1 MGLMDRVKAQAT
13 MAAQKAQEA
22 AQQGKDK
29 LDQAQANR
37 RGDAMLRQLGV
48 IVYADRTGRGTPD
61 SQAKID
67 KLVNDISAHER
78 ENGLNL
84 AADPAQQQPGG
95 QPGPQQPGP
104 QQPGGQ
110 QPGGQQPNFPGGS
123 PGPFSGGPTAP
134 DAGSTDASPTSFAP
148 GNFFPGAGSAEPGDA
163 GPT

>member
-13 MAAQKAQEA
+13 LAAQKAQEA

-67 KLVNDISAHER
+67 KLINDISAHER

-84 AADPAQQQPGG
+84 AADPAQQPGA
-95 QPGPQQPGP
+95 QQPGA
-104 QQPGGQ
+104 QQPGAQ
-110 QPGGQQPNFPGGS
+110 QQPNFPGGS
-123 PGPFSGGPTAP
+123 PGPFSGGATSTPPGAGGT
-134 DAGSTDASPTSFAP
+134 DAGPTTFAP
-148 GNFFPGAGSAEPGDA
+148 GSFFPGAGSAEPGDP

>member
-13 MAAQKAQEA
+13 LAAQKAQEA

-67 KLVNDISAHER
+67 KLINDISAHER

-84 AADPAQQQPGG
+84 AADPAQQPGA
-95 QPGPQQPGP
+95 QQAGA
-104 QQPGGQ
+104 QQS
-110 QPGGQQPNFPGGS
+110 NFPGGS
-123 PGPFSGGPTAP
+123 PGPFSGGTTNTNQGPTAPTSP
-134 DAGSTDASPTSFAP
+134 DAGSTGAAPTSFP
-148 GNFFPGAGSAEPGDA
+148 QGNFFPGADSTEPGDA
-163 GPT
+163 GPA

>member
-13 MAAQKAQEA
+13 LAAQKAQEA

-48 IVYADRTGRGTPD
+48 VVYADRTGRGTPD

-84 AADPAQQQPGG
+84 AADPAQQPGAQQSG
-95 QPGPQQPGP
+95 APQSGA
-104 QQPGGQ
+104 
-110 QPGGQQPNFPGGS
+110 QQPNFPPGA
-123 PGPFSGGPTAP
+123 PGPFPGGSTNSPA
-134 DAGSTDASPTSFAP
+134 DAGGTDAGPTSFP
-148 GNFFPGAGSAEPGDA
+148 QGSFFPGADPPEPG
-163 GPT
+163 GPGPA

>member
-13 MAAQKAQEA
+13 LAAQKAQEA

-48 IVYADRTGRGTPD
+48 VVYADRTGRGTPD

-84 AADPAQQQPGG
+84 AADPAQQPGA
-95 QPGPQQPGP
+95 QQAGA
-104 QQPGGQ
+104 
-110 QPGGQQPNFPGGS
+110 QQPNFPGGS
-123 PGPFSGGPTAP
+123 PGPFSGGSTNTPT
-134 DAGSTDASPTSFAP
+134 DAGGTDAGPTSFP
-148 GNFFPGAGSAEPGDA
+148 QGSFFPGAEPPEPG
-163 GPT
+163 GPGPA